1 MGNFPPNGNVHRDND
16 ELSGT
21 QFSIKYRRHND
32 PEGEHQTTPIIQF
45 FQSSSRIFQKL
56 PESPNSPENSKTSAS
71 PRQSS
76 ISQLGTP
83 GMLGFGFRAVS
94 SGSPSKEMPSAAAS
108 ACPMGSFPLQSM
120 GNCWIDHQNTGIF
133 MQKHAKTIRL
143 IYCSHHP
150 CDMWGLTNKSHG
162 LATNIVWECFNQLE
176 DKWHTHGNLL
186 LPIYLSKFRSYS

>member
-32 PEGEHQTTPIIQF
+32 PEGEHGRTSNHSNHPVFPILIQNLPEA
-45 FQSSSRIFQKL
+45 SRISQFTR
-56 PESPNSPENSKTSAS
+56 NSKTSAS

-120 GNCWIDHQNTGIF
+120 GNCWIDHQNMGIF
-133 MQKHAKTIRL
+133 MQKPYASYIVPTIHVT
-143 IYCSHHP
+143 CE
-150 CDMWGLTNKSHG
+150 G
-162 LATNIVWECFNQLE
+162 
-176 DKWHTHGNLL
+176 
-186 LPIYLSKFRSYS
+186 